1 MPSSTADTVHRVPV
15 NTPRLRIAVPNKG
28 RLADPALAFLKRIG
42 LAFEETDR
50 KLSAEVFNYPA
61 ELLFA
66 SAKNIPEYV
75 QDGAVDLGITGLDL
89 VREQGARVALLEPL
103 EFGHSDLVVAVPT
116 HADIH
121 DVRGLR
127 GKRVATVFPNL
138 ARAYFAKRKIQVE
151 LVEVAGA
158 VELTPSIGLADA
170 IADLTSSGSTLRM
183 NDLRPI
189 TTILESEAVLI
200 GRKRP
205 RKEIAATQATL
216 ERRFRNVLLAQQKRY
231 IMMNAPRS
239 ILPKIK
245 QVAPGLNS
253 PTIMDLTASGMI
265 AVHSVID
272 AKGVWEVVDE
282 LERIGATG
290 ILVIPIE
297 KMTK

>member
-1 MPSSTADTVHRVPV
+1 MHRVPS
-15 NTPRLRIAVPNKG
+15 TTARLRIAIPNKG
-28 RLADPALAFLKRIG
+28 RLADHALAFLKRIG

-50 KLSAEVFNYPA
+50 KLSAEVFNFPA

-89 VREQGARVALLEPL
+89 VREQAVTVTVLEEL
-103 EFGHSDLVVAVPT
+103 GFGHTDLVVAVPT
-116 HADIH
+116 HADAH
-121 DVRGLR
+121 DVRALR
-127 GKRVATVFPNL
+127 GKRIATVFPNL
-138 ARAYFAKRKIQVE
+138 TRAFFAKRKIPVT
-151 LVEVAGA
+151 LVEVSGA
-158 VELTPSIGLADA
+158 VEITPSIGLADA

-189 TTILESEAVLI
+189 ETILESEAVLI

-205 RKEIAATQATL
+205 RKEIADTQATL
-216 ERRFRNVLLAQQKRY
+216 ERRFRNVLLAEQKRY
-231 IMMNAPRS
+231 LMMNAPRKL
-239 ILPKIK
+239 LPRIK
-245 QVAPGLNS
+245 QVAPGLS
-253 PTIMDLTASGMI
+253 APTVMDLAEPGMI

-290 ILVIPIE
+290 ILIIPIE
-297 KMTK
+297 KMTR

>member
-1 MPSSTADTVHRVPV
+1 MTNSTADTVHLVPKAAA
-15 NTPRLRIAVPNKG
+15 RLRIAIPNKG

-50 KLSAEVFNYPA
+50 KLSAEVFNFPL

-89 VREQGARVALLEPL
+89 VREQRARVTVLEPL
-103 EFGHSDLVVAVPT
+103 GFGHTDLIVAVPT
-116 HADIH
+116 HSAVH
-121 DVRGLR
+121 EVRELR
-127 GKRVATVFPNL
+127 GTRVATVFPSTV
-138 ARAYFAKRKIQVE
+138 RAFFAQRKIPIE
-151 LVEVAGA
+151 LVEVSGA
-158 VELTPSIGLADA
+158 VEITPSIGLADA

-189 TTILESEAVLI
+189 ATILESEAVLI

-205 RKEIAATQATL
+205 RKEVAATQATL
-216 ERRFRNVLLAQQKRY
+216 ERRFRNVLLAEQKRY
-231 IMMNAPRS
+231 LMMNAPRK
-239 ILPKIK
+239 ILPQIK
-245 QVAPGLNS
+245 RVAPGLS
-253 PTIMDLTASGMI
+253 APTIMDLAEPGMI

-272 AKGVWEVVDE
+272 AKGVWDIVDE